1 MYKYK
6 PLIKNYFKENSLV
19 SLNIESFNNFI
30 DKELHNII
38 QENKEIEPTI
48 IPHNIE
54 EFKIRFDSI
63 EVKKPEITEADGSK
77 RPIFPIEAR
86 LRKLSYS
93 APTIIEVS
101 SHING
106 VQREQFKT
114 QVANLPIMLKSKYC
128 HLYKLSEEELIENG
142 EDPYDPGSYF
152 IINGTE
158 RVIIGIEDLASNNF
172 LVEKAHVG
180 PSEYAGK
187 YFSER
192 GSFKIPHT
200 IERMKD
206 GIFYISFTKARRI
219 PIIIIIKA
227 LGLIKDE
234 EIMNF
239 VSRDKRYDEVI
250 VNLYEFADMRNE
262 EDALDYIAKRIGITQ
277 SKDIRKERMKEIL
290 DKYLLP
296 NLGITKDAR
305 TIKAYNLCKMIK
317 KYILVSNGEIEEDDK
332 DNYMNKR
339 LKLSGDLLS
348 DLFRVNFKV
357 LIG

>member
-227 LGLIKDE
+227 LGLI
-234 EIMNF
+234 
-239 VSRDKRYDEVI
+239 
-250 VNLYEFADMRNE
+250 NE